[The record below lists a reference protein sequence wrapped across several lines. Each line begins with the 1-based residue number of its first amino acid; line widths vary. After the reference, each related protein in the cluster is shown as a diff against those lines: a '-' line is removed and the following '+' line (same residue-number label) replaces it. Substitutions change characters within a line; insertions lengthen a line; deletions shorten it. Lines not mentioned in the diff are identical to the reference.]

1 MKKLILMIIAIFAIA
16 IFTGCS
22 EQNTRVLE
30 TTYKVGEI
38 GVKTFVP
45 EETRDELGLKEKN
58 EFVKEVY
65 TTLKESNPEPK
76 E

>member
-1 MKKLILMIIAIFAIA
+1 MKKLILMMIATFMMVAM
-16 IFTGCS
+16 FTGCS
-22 EQNTRVLE
+22 EESTRVLE

-65 TTLKESNPEPK
+65 TTLKESSQPK

>member
-1 MKKLILMIIAIFAIA
+1 MKKLILMIIAAFSIA

-22 EQNTRVLE
+22 EGTKTLE
-30 TTYKVGEI
+30 ATYKVGEI

-58 EFVKEVY
+58 EFVKEAY
-65 TTLKESNPEPK
+65 TTLKGSQVEPK